1 MALQPLAEVPV
12 NPWIAALPKADLHL
26 HQEEL
31 PRLDRVVARRLGRP
45 PYDWRRW
52 LEQLLVETKPGMERL
67 AGIYVPDP
75 ILHLYALPGDA
86 PNFIVAKVADAL
98 REAAADGAV
107 LAEVRFGTTGQALTR
122 PDFMALFREAERQVQ
137 AEYPRLRA
145 EAIGYLSLDN
155 EPVRLHSAERQ
166 FEACLRSAHEGLAGL
181 DFMVAPYD
189 TEADPALWAIAYRW
203 AARAADAGLGITVH
217 AGEFS
222 AANLRAALDVPGLRR
237 LGHAVYAASDPRLLD
252 RLARSGVAV
261 ECCLSSNVV
270 LGAVPSYEAHP
281 IWQFM
286 AAGVP
291 VTLNTDDP
299 VRIWTTIGR
308 EYAIAAALGFSPRDL
323 LAFTRNAIQASFTTT
338 SRRSVLLHEV
348 QQWEAGLQDVAPL
361 TLDGGKEVGQ

>member
-12 NPWIAALPKADLHL
+12 SPWIAALPKADLHL
-26 HQEEL
+26 HQEER
-31 PRLDRVVARRLGRP
+31 PRLDRVVACRQGRP

-52 LEQLLVETKPGMERL
+52 MERLLVETGPGMERL
-67 AGIYVPDP
+67 AGMFVPDATLS
-75 ILHLYALPGDA
+75 IDGVPGDA
-86 PNFIVAKVADAL
+86 PEFIIAKVANAL

-107 LAEVRFGTTGQALTR
+107 LVEVRFGTAGLALTR

-155 EPVRLHSAERQ
+155 DPARLRSAGRQ
-166 FEACLRSAHEGLAGL
+166 FGACLRSAREGLAGI

-203 AARAADAGLGITVH
+203 AARAADVGLGITVH

-222 AANLRAALDVPGLRR
+222 TANLRAALDMPGLRR
-237 LGHAVYAASDPRLLD
+237 LGHAVYAASDPRLLG
-252 RLARSGVAV
+252 RLVRSEAAV
-261 ECCLSSNVV
+261 ECCLSSNVI

-281 IWQFM
+281 IRQFV

-308 EYAIAAALGFSPRDL
+308 EYAIAAALGFSPREL
-323 LAFTRNAIQASFTTT
+323 LAFTRNAIQASFTTAA
-338 SRRSVLLHEV
+338 RRSALLDEV
-348 QQWEAGLQDVAPL
+348 Q
-361 TLDGGKEVGQ
+361 